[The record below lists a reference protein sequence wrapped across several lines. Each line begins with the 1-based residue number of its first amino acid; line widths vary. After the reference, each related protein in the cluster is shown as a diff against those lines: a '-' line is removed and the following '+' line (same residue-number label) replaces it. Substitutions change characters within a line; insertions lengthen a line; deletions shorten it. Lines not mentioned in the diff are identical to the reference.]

1 MQLSSSDWTRV
12 VPLIQSEC
20 EFVNTV
26 HSYYTLVEFLQ
37 EVDVIFNISVFNRLI
52 SCLKRVNS
60 YSACV
65 FCSGSLRYID
75 MGPGKGRKI
84 RPVKGIMPGIE
95 GRL

>member
-1 MQLSSSDWTRV
+1 MQLISSDWTRV
-12 VPLIQSEC
+12 IPLIQSEC

-37 EVDVIFNISVFNRLI
+37 EVDVIFNISVFNRSI